1 MQTRNLVCL
10 ALTLWRSLT
19 VVHAE
24 NSTYHNPVIT
34 GWHSD
39 ASCIHSGEYFFC
51 ATSSFLFFPGLP
63 VYASKD
69 LINWKLVSH
78 VWTRPS
84 QVPNAGRNATW
95 LNGGFFAPTLRYHA
109 GEYYLINVYL
119 WDTSFDG
126 SLLGTIYK
134 TRNPFDSSSWSEPVF
149 FTSPDIDCDIFWDD
163 DGTTYLHTAG
173 IRQQEINLQTG
184 ETTVPAY
191 IWNGSKSCD
200 SLRKQVG
207 RGPRLIFPLR

>member
-1 MQTRNLVCL
+1 MRLQSLVTLTFIIWNLV
-10 ALTLWRSLT
+10 T
-19 VVHAE
+19 VVTSS
-24 NSTYHNPVIT
+24 NVTYYNPVIT

-51 ATSSFLFFPGLP
+51 ATSSFLWYPGLP

-69 LINWKLVSH
+69 LINWKLASH

-95 LNGGFFAPTLRYHA
+95 LNGGFFAPTLRYHS
-109 GEYYLINVYL
+109 GDYYLINVYL
-119 WDTSFDG
+119 WDTSFDE

-134 TRNPFDSSSWSEPVF
+134 TKDPFDSSSWSEPVY
-149 FTSPDIDCDIFWDD
+149 FTSPDIDCDLFWDD
-163 DGTTYLHTAG
+163 DGTVYPHTAG

-184 ETTVPAY
+184 ETTPPRYV
-191 IWNGSKSCD
+191 WNGSKSRISVKLLVHQD
-200 SLRKQVG
+200 
-207 RGPRLIFPLR
+207 

>member
-1 MQTRNLVCL
+1 MRLQSLVTLTFMIWNLV
-10 ALTLWRSLT
+10 T
-19 VVHAE
+19 VVTSS
-24 NSTYHNPVIT
+24 NVTYYNPVIT

-51 ATSSFLFFPGLP
+51 ATSSFLWYPGLP

-69 LINWKLVSH
+69 LINWKLASH

-95 LNGGFFAPTLRYHA
+95 LNGGFFAPTLRYHS
-109 GEYYLINVYL
+109 GDYYLINVYL
-119 WDTSFDG
+119 WDTSFDE

-134 TRNPFDSSSWSEPVF
+134 TKDPFDSSSWSEPVY
-149 FTSPDIDCDIFWDD
+149 FTSPDIDCDLFWDD
-163 DGTTYLHTAG
+163 DGTVYLHTAG

-184 ETTVPAY
+184 ETTPPRYV
-191 IWNGSKSCD
+191 WNGSKSRISVKLLVHQD
-200 SLRKQVG
+200 
-207 RGPRLIFPLR
+207 